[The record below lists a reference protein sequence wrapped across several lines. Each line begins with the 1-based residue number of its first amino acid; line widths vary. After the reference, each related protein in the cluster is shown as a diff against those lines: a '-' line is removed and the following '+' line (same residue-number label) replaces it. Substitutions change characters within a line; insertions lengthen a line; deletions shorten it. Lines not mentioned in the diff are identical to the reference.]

1 MNTRERSLVA
11 TDGRYPLLS
20 LFQGWTSASILTFPR
35 NLYHGQYGVLTA
47 QGSFPGVDIAGVN
60 LQLAG

>member
-1 MNTRERSLVA
+1 VA

-35 NLYHGQYGVLTA
+35 NLYHGQYGVLNA